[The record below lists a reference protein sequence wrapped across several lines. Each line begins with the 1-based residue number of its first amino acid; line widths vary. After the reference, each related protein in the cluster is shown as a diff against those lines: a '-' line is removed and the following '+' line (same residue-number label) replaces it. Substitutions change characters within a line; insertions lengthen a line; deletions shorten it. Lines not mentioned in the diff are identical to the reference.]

1 MAKSKIES
9 EITIKLDFADIKEQ
23 LQNLLK
29 AIEAIEKEDAQSE

>member
-9 EITIKLDFADIKEQ
+9 EITIKLDFAGIKEQ

-29 AIEAIEKEDAQSE
+29 AIEAIEKEDAQSK

>member
-1 MAKSKIES
+1 MAKIKLES

-29 AIEAIEKEDAQSE
+29 AIEAIEKENAQSE